1 MKGMNMK
8 KLLIGL
14 LSLMVA
20 GNAFAESD
28 IDSGLKE
35 FGIVDDNYVYTDLDL
50 ASSFFTTV
58 TDVYAK
64 SLPINFNRYIE
75 ITGMMMTPYYS
86 NFSYRYTIPI
96 DTEDRATIKEE
107 LSSKQNVRE
116 ICEDSFISERFMQ
129 ANGFTMVYSYMDID
143 YRPLVNVTI
152 NSAACISAFAQ

>member
-1 MKGMNMK
+1 MNMK

-20 GNAFAESD
+20 GNTFAESD

-64 SLPINFNRYIE
+64 SLPINFNRY
-75 ITGMMMTPYYS
+75 
-86 NFSYRYTIPI
+86 
-96 DTEDRATIKEE
+96 
-107 LSSKQNVRE
+107 
-116 ICEDSFISERFMQ
+116 
-129 ANGFTMVYSYMDID
+129 MDID